1 MVKSNMILFVVCMC
15 QAQRSD
21 FGRLHKNL
29 EILFSETERG
39 TNNIADIRR
48 ELEARSPIN
57 EDVSKILEE
66 LISRQD
72 KLESA
77 NQALNQKLESAIEAL
92 NYTMLEIM
100 QCSSSYKIIPEQ
112 PDLHY
117 MKLGLV
123 LISISH
129 VLLILLV
136 INTTERLI
144 K

>member
-1 MVKSNMILFVVCMC
+1 MTSC
-15 QAQRSD
+15 
-21 FGRLHKNL
+21 LHKNL
-29 EILFSETERG
+29 EILFSETERD

-92 NYTMLEIM
+92 NYNLLEIM
-100 QCSSSYKIIPEQ
+100 QCSSSYKIIPKQ